1 MVEPLEQTDKTEKNE
16 DPAKEGLTLV
26 LMRNAFYRDN
36 YRRALFVMVIVLF
49 VNVILAVAI
58 VERYLNPPEPR
69 YFATN
74 SQYQLIKWHPLSEPV
89 VTDNYV
95 LQWVS
100 NAVQQAFNLDFV
112 HWRQQLQAASNNF
125 TTSGW
130 HWFLSAFKQSGDLDS
145 LVKLQ
150 MVSDASITGAPV
162 IVNKAVLDGT
172 YVWNITIPIMITYIN
187 EKRTIHQPLKVTVI
201 VERVPV
207 QDNPSLI
214 AINQFLPVVQGQ

>member
-1 MVEPLEQTDKTEKNE
+1 MADPVEQTEKNKN
-16 DPAKEGLTLV
+16 PNKEGLTLV

-36 YRRALFVMVIVLF
+36 YRRALFALLVVIF
-49 VNVILAVAI
+49 IDILLGVTI
-58 VERYLNPPEPR
+58 TDRYLHPPQPQ

-74 SQYQLIKWHPLSEPV
+74 SQYQLIKWHPLSDPV

-125 TTSGW
+125 TPSGW

-150 MVSDASITGAPV
+150 MVSDVSITGAPV
-162 IVNKAVLDGT
+162 VVNQAVLDGI
-172 YVWNITIPIMITYIN
+172 YVWNITIPIMITYSN
-187 EKRTIHQPLKVTVI
+187 AKRTIHQPLKVTVI
-201 VERVPV
+201 VQRVPV

-214 AINQFLPVVQGQ
+214 AISQFLPVVQG

>member
-1 MVEPLEQTDKTEKNE
+1 MVEPVGQTEKNR
-16 DPAKEGLTLV
+16 DPSKEGLTLV
-26 LMRNAFYRDN
+26 LIRNAFYRDN
-36 YRRALFVMVIVLF
+36 YRRALFALLVVFLINIL
-49 VNVILAVAI
+49 LAVMI
-58 VERYLNPPEPR
+58 IEHYLNPPEPR

-74 SQYQLIKWHPLSEPV
+74 SQYQLIKWHPLSDPV

-100 NAVQQAFNLDFV
+100 DAVQQAFNLDFV

-125 TTSGW
+125 TPSGW

-150 MVSDASITGAPV
+150 MVSAASVTGAPV
-162 IVNKAVLDGT
+162 IVNQAVLDGV

-187 EKRTIHQPLKVTVI
+187 AHKTIHQPLKVTVI

-214 AINQFLPVVQGQ
+214 AINQFLPIVQGQ

>member
-1 MVEPLEQTDKTEKNE
+1 MVEPVGQTEKNR
-16 DPAKEGLTLV
+16 DPSKEGLTLV
-26 LMRNAFYRDN
+26 LIRNAFYRDN
-36 YRRALFVMVIVLF
+36 YRRALFALLVVFLINIL
-49 VNVILAVAI
+49 LAVMI
-58 VERYLNPPEPR
+58 IEHYLNPPEPR

-74 SQYQLIKWHPLSEPV
+74 SQYQLIKWHPLSDPV

-100 NAVQQAFNLDFV
+100 DAVQQAFNLDFV

-125 TTSGW
+125 TPSGW

-150 MVSDASITGAPV
+150 KVSAASVTGAPV
-162 IVNKAVLDGT
+162 IVNQAVLDGV

-187 EKRTIHQPLKVTVI
+187 AHKTIHQPLKVTVI

-214 AINQFLPVVQGQ
+214 AINQFLPIVQGQ